1 MELARSGG
9 VDFVGLECLAERTLV
24 TGLMERAANPA
35 RGYDRRLERRLG
47 PLVPAAMANGCG
59 IVSNLGSANPYA
71 AVERI
76 VALCRANSLPGITV
90 AALVG
95 DDLSGHLED
104 VVWEGDPLEEG
115 GQWLGAHAYLGVEGM
130 AEAFRQGAS
139 IVVTG
144 RVADSSLF
152 AAPAIA
158 ALDLGTEALAGAL
171 TAGHLLECGG
181 QLTGGNLAAT
191 QGRQLCARELA
202 NLGYPTAMIELDGSF
217 VLGVLDGKPARLDV
231 VGTTLQLLYEVHDP
245 RLYHTPD
252 LTLDFGELLLEEVGE
267 NRVRVTGA
275 RGAGRPE
282 TLKAIGFVKRP
293 GEVADVEITYAGEGA
308 VARAMVARDVLR
320 ERVELLGLRDYA
332 VDLVGIDSVLGAVA
346 CLPPGYAPPEL
357 RVHISARCTEAE
369 EAQAVEDEVYALT
382 LSGPAGG
389 ASLRSERRPHV
400 SVVSGRVA
408 RSLVNVSV
416 EYLVS

>member
-1 MELARSGG
+1 MNISALSRGAVASA
-9 VDFVGLECLAERTLV
+9 VLGLT
-24 TGLMERAANPA
+24 
-35 RGYDRRLERRLG
+35 
-47 PLVPAAMANGCG
+47 
-59 IVSNLGSANPYA
+59 
-71 AVERI
+71 
-76 VALCRANSLPGITV
+76 
-90 AALVG
+90 
-95 DDLSGHLED
+95 
-104 VVWEGDPLEEG
+104 
-115 GQWLGAHAYLGVEGM
+115 
-130 AEAFRQGAS
+130 
-139 IVVTG
+139 
-144 RVADSSLF
+144 
-152 AAPAIA
+152 
-158 ALDLGTEALAGAL
+158 
-171 TAGHLLECGG
+171 
-181 QLTGGNLAAT
+181 LAACGSSASSST
-191 QGRQLCARELA
+191 SST
-202 NLGYPTAMIELDGSF
+202 TAMIELDGSF

-389 ASLRSERRPHV
+389 ASLRSERRPQ
-400 SVVSGRVA
+400 R
-408 RSLVNVSV
+408 
-416 EYLVS
+416 